1 MRKIVINCKFG
12 GFSLSNQ
19 AIELYGTLSGITLIK
34 NSSKLYCREDKTLSG
49 GGIDRNTYFNHRDL
63 SRTDP
68 ILIAVVEQLGQNA
81 NEKFSDL
88 RVVSIPEDVECEI
101 CEHDGSEWI
110 AEKHRKWFSDNDD
123 Q

>member
-19 AIELYGTLSGITLIK
+19 AIELYGTLSGIILNK
-34 NSSKLYCREDKTLSG
+34 NSSKLYCREDG
-49 GGIDRNTYFNHRDL
+49 TYFNHRYL
-63 SRTDP
+63 SRTDA
-68 ILIAVVEQLGQNA
+68 ILIEVVEKLGKNA
-81 NEKFSDL
+81 NGKFSDL
-88 RVVSIPEDVECEI
+88 RIISIPEDVEWEI

-123 Q
+123 